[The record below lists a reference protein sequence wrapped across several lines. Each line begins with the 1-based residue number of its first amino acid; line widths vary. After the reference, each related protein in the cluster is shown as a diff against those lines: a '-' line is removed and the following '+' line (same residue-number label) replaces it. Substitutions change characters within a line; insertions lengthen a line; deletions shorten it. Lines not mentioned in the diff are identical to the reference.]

1 MTRPAVRKAG
11 SGDLALAGQVHLV
24 AVTREQAH
32 RGQVVDIVV
41 DGAEVARLQGRR
53 QIRRALTGGQT
64 LLPCPCATLQRGLG
78 DFDARR

>member
-11 SGDLALAGQVHLV
+11 SGDLALAGRVHLV
-24 AVTREQAH
+24 PVALEQAH
-32 RGQVVDIVV
+32 RRQVVDIVV